1 MSGFPCTSC
10 GACCSFIEG
19 IEFLSEYNNNG
30 QCSKLVD
37 NKCTIYES
45 RPLLCRI
52 DESYEQ
58 IFSTLMTQE
67 EFYMQNALA
76 CNVLQEK
83 LGIDTSYRVYI
94 DKPQNI

>member
-10 GACCSFIEG
+10 GACCSSIEW
-19 IEFLSEYNNNG
+19 IEFLSEYNING
-30 QCSKLVD
+30 QCSKLVE
-37 NKCTIYES
+37 NKCTMYES

-58 IFSTLMTQE
+58 IFSTLMTKE

-76 CNVLQEK
+76 CNALQEK

-94 DKPQNI
+94 NKSQSI